1 MSKYDKYKESAFTH
15 EEMQPM
21 IIETDMTD
29 IVERLRGNVPMIWG
43 DEGFMITDDDTVLA
57 TFKEAADEIE
67 RLRDAC
73 KNASSYISVR
83 DQFAMAALTGM
94 LMRSVGYEETAE
106 KAYKFADAMLKSR
119 AALKEKE

>member
-67 RLRDAC
+67 RLREIVKYYAC
-73 KNASSYISVR
+73 DCDGHCDRTHDDCLINH
-83 DQFAMAALTGM
+83 AALM
-94 LMRSVGYEETAE
+94 
-106 KAYKFADAMLKSR
+106 
-119 AALKEKE
+119 EKE